1 VKAVVLSGSFGLEN
15 LRVEERPDPEPGPR
29 ELVLRMRAAS
39 LNYRDLMMVRGE
51 YNPRQPL
58 PLVPASDGVGEVVV
72 VGAGVARVKVG
83 DRVCPI
89 FAQGYLAGEPT
100 REKLKTTLGG
110 PLDGTLTELMRVS
123 EDSVVKVPSHLTNV
137 EAACL
142 PCAGVTAWNALVAQG
157 QLQPG
162 QTLLTLGT
170 GGVSIFALQI
180 GKTLGARVI
189 VTSSSDE
196 KLQRARELGADEI
209 VNYRTTP
216 DWAKR
221 VRELTNGRGVD
232 HVIEVG
238 GGGTLAESIKSV
250 RPGGTVS
257 IIGALAG
264 AKSEL
269 NVLPVLM
276 QNIRLQGVFV
286 GHRESFEG
294 LCAAVAEKQIRPV
307 VDRSFGFD
315 QARAALE
322 HMQSGSH
329 FGKVCLDFGAETA

>member
-1 VKAVVLSGSFGLEN
+1 VKAVVLTGSFGLEN

-39 LNYRDLMMVRGE
+39 LNYRDLMMVRGQ
-51 YNPRQPL
+51 YNPKQPL
-58 PLVPASDGVGEVVV
+58 PLIPASDGVGEIVA
-72 VGAGVARVKVG
+72 VGPGAKRFAIG

-100 REKLKTTLGG
+100 RDKLKTTLGG
-110 PLDGTLTELMRVS
+110 PLDGTLTELMRVH
-123 EDSVVKVPSHLTNV
+123 EDAVVKVPSFLSDV

-142 PCAGVTAWNALVAQG
+142 PCAGVTAWNALVEQG
-157 QLQPG
+157 RLKAG
-162 QTLLTLGT
+162 DTLLTLGT

-180 GKTLGARVI
+180 GKALGARVI
-189 VTSSSDE
+189 VTSSSDA
-196 KLQRARELGADEI
+196 KLERARQLGADHV

-216 DWAKR
+216 EWGKAA
-221 VRELTNGRGVD
+221 REFTDGRGVD

-238 GGGTLAESIKSV
+238 GGGTLGESIKAV
-250 RPGGTVS
+250 RPAGTVS

-264 AKSEL
+264 PSTPL

-286 GHRESFEG
+286 GHRESFEA
-294 LCAAVAEKQIRPV
+294 LCKAVAQNLIRPV
-307 VDRSFGFD
+307 VDRSFRFD
-315 QARAALE
+315 EARAALE

-329 FGKVCLDFGAETA
+329 FGKVCLDFRA

>member
-1 VKAVVLSGSFGLEN
+1 VKAVVISPVFGLEN
-15 LRVEERPDPEPGPR
+15 LRIEERPDPEPAAQQV
-29 ELVLRMRAAS
+29 LLRMRAAS

-58 PLVPASDGVGEVVV
+58 PLVPASDGVGEVIAT
-72 VGAGVARVKVG
+72 GSGVSRVRVG

-89 FAQGYLAGEPT
+89 FAQGFLSGEPT

-110 PLDGTLTELMRVS
+110 PLDGTLAQLMVVN
-123 EDSVVKVPSHLTNV
+123 EESVVKTPPGLSDV

-142 PCAGVTAWNALVAQG
+142 PCAGVTAWSALVTHG
-157 QLQPG
+157 SLEPG

-180 GKTLGARVI
+180 AKAMGARVI
-189 VTSSSDE
+189 VTSKSEE
-196 KLQRARELGADEI
+196 KLARAKELGADHVI
-209 VNYRTTP
+209 NYASTP
-216 DWAKR
+216 DWGKAAR
-221 VRELTNGRGVD
+221 DLTNGLGVD

-238 GGGTLAESIKSV
+238 GGGTIEQSIKAV
-250 RPGGTVS
+250 KPGGSVS

-264 AKSEL
+264 PKSQL
-269 NVLPVLM
+269 NLLPVLM

-294 LCAAVAEKQIRPV
+294 LVSAVEQNRIRPA
-307 VDRSFGFD
+307 VDRVFGF
-315 QARAALE
+315 AEAANALRHLAE
-322 HMQSGSH
+322 GAH
-329 FGKVCLDFGAETA
+329 FGKICLDFSAP

>member
-1 VKAVVLSGSFGLEN
+1 
-15 LRVEERPDPEPGPR
+15 
-29 ELVLRMRAAS
+29 MRAAS

-58 PLVPASDGVGEVVV
+58 PLIPCSDGVGEVVL
-72 VGAGVARVKVG
+72 VGAGVGRVKVG

-110 PLDGTLTELMRVS
+110 PLDGTLTELMRVH
-123 EDSVVKVPSHLTNV
+123 EDSVVKVPSALSDV

-142 PCAGVTAWNALVAQG
+142 PCAGVTAWNAVVSQG

-180 GKTLGARVI
+180 AKALGARVI

-196 KLQRARELGADEI
+196 KLAKARELGADEV

-221 VRELTNGRGVD
+221 VRELTDGRGVD

-250 RPGGTVS
+250 RPAGTVS

-286 GHRESFEG
+286 GHHESFEG
-294 LCAAVAEKQIRPV
+294 LCAAVKKNQIRPV

-315 QARAALE
+315 EARAAFE
-322 HMQSGSH
+322 YMQSGSH
-329 FGKVCLDFGAETA
+329 FGKVGLDFGA

>member
-1 VKAVVLSGSFGLEN
+1 
-15 LRVEERPDPEPGPR
+15 
-29 ELVLRMRAAS
+29 MRAAS

-58 PLVPASDGVGEVVV
+58 PLIPCSDGVGEVVL
-72 VGAGVARVKVG
+72 VGAGVGRVKVG

-110 PLDGTLTELMRVS
+110 PLDGTLTELMRVH
-123 EDSVVKVPSHLTNV
+123 EDSVVKVPSALSDV

-142 PCAGVTAWNALVAQG
+142 PCAGVTAWNAVVSQG

-180 GKTLGARVI
+180 AKALGARVI

-196 KLQRARELGADEI
+196 KLAKARELGADEV

-221 VRELTNGRGVD
+221 VRELTDGRGVD

-250 RPGGTVS
+250 RPAGTVS

-294 LCAAVAEKQIRPV
+294 LCAAVKKNQIRPV

-315 QARAALE
+315 EARAAFE
-322 HMQSGSH
+322 YMQSGSH
-329 FGKVCLDFGAETA
+329 FGKVGLDFGA

>member
-1 VKAVVLSGSFGLEN
+1 
-15 LRVEERPDPEPGPR
+15 
-29 ELVLRMRAAS
+29 MRAAS
-39 LNYRDLMMVRGE
+39 LNYRDLMMVRGQ

-58 PLVPASDGVGEVVV
+58 PLIPASDGVGEVVSLGK
-72 VGAGVARVKVG
+72 GASRFAVG

-110 PLDGTLTELMRVS
+110 PHDGTLTELMRVH
-123 EDSVVKVPSHLTNV
+123 EDSVVKAPSQLSNV

-142 PCAGVTAWNALVAQG
+142 PCAGVTAWNAVVVQG
-157 QLQPG
+157 NLQPG

-180 GKTLGARVI
+180 AKAIGARVI
-189 VTSSSDE
+189 ITSSSDE
-196 KLQRARELGADEI
+196 KLARAKQLGADAG

-216 DWAKR
+216 DWGKA
-221 VRELTNGRGVD
+221 VRELTHGRGVD

-238 GGGTLAESIKSV
+238 GGGTLEQSIKAV

-294 LCAAVAEKQIRPV
+294 LCAAVEQNQIRPV
-307 VDRSFGFD
+307 VDRSFPFAE
-315 QARAALE
+315 ARGAFE

-329 FGKVCLDFGAETA
+329 FGKVTLDFSA